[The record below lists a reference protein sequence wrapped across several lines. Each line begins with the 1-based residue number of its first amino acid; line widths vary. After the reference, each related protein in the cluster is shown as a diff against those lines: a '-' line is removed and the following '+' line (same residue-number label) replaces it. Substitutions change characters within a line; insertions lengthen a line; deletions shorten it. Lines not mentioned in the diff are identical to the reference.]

1 MMIIHASHILYNI
14 AIPKR
19 IEKSL
24 STTYFEGFF
33 IFFGGM
39 PYIYIHIQVYLYE
52 KQASAW
58 YGDGLKCSSSFE
70 TSGSNFYSRHLGQQY
85 EILLNDL
92 ASCQHLEEIE
102 FLGSMIFKKKGFN
115 TSTSFN
121 HWVNHWALSQV
132 FHQII
137 TVQWVQH
144 HWVFSQRTCNAWRN
158 NIVFPQ
164 HIAAKHVT
172 KQVLEQPPR

>member
-1 MMIIHASHILYNI
+1 
-14 AIPKR
+14 
-19 IEKSL
+19 
-24 STTYFEGFF
+24 
-33 IFFGGM
+33 M
-39 PYIYIHIQVYLYE
+39 PYIYIYTYPSISLW
-52 KQASAW
+52 KASLCLIRRW
-58 YGDGLKCSSSFE
+58 FKVF
-70 TSGSNFYSRHLGQQY
+70 
-85 EILLNDL
+85 
-92 ASCQHLEEIE
+92 E
-102 FLGSMIFKKKGFN
+102 FLWDFRKQLLFPAPWSAVRDFAERLGELPALGGDRVSGIDDLKKKGFN